1 MLDLIDEFD
10 RRTHANEGSLA
21 SVQLADEGTIAQS
34 VLNNNRVLLA
44 DLKALFSQKRAE
56 YLPGVITR
64 NLRERFA
71 HLAEAYNNLE
81 QTSEPNHARRIL
93 GQMDELYAYCL
104 QYGLITFGFRGKER
118 SQIVQN
124 LRNKVN
130 ATEAELATLDDQIR
144 AAHES
149 VAEQLVQIKEAL
161 GNAHSQAGQDI
172 SKKAEEFTQHAAS
185 CMADL
190 DSRTK
195 EYANDIEQKMKA
207 STQLIDGIA
216 AQLQTAQDTSGACKE
231 TLSKISATREKSN
244 QTLTEL
250 TATATAAN
258 EQLTLATSHANT
270 AATQLQNA
278 TQHAGNAKA
287 KSDAIA
293 EHLGVVEQRREEI
306 DAFYAEIESHK
317 KEMLETKKRTD
328 ADVTELKER
337 SSATVEEFRIET
349 ASIIDQNKEYQEEIK
364 ELLHKAVSAGLFGV
378 FKQRQEFLSRSRKF
392 WMGVVAA
399 STIALAVAIVIVAWL
414 LSEKADVIFFVRL
427 GVMIPLGFFMY
438 FAAGQYKKE
447 RQAEEEYAFKSSI
460 SFSLEPYR
468 DLLVQMREEDNA
480 EADFVRSLMVS
491 IFENPVKRLY
501 KQKDENAEVEALV
514 DTLTSFAGEIPA
526 EKKKILLDALRKTL
540 T

>member
-149 VAEQLVQIKEAL
+149 VGEQLVQIKEAL

-172 SKKAEEFTQHAAS
+172 SKKAEELMTALYRSVARINRPI
-185 CMADL
+185 MV
-190 DSRTK
+190 T
-195 EYANDIEQKMKA
+195 DI
-207 STQLIDGIA
+207 
-216 AQLQTAQDTSGACKE
+216 
-231 TLSKISATREKSN
+231 KSS
-244 QTLTEL
+244 EIIKY
-250 TATATAAN
+250 
-258 EQLTLATSHANT
+258 
-270 AATQLQNA
+270 
-278 TQHAGNAKA
+278 AGNA
-287 KSDAIA
+287 
-293 EHLGVVEQRREEI
+293 
-306 DAFYAEIESHK
+306 
-317 KEMLETKKRTD
+317 ML
-328 ADVTELKER
+328 
-337 SSATVEEFRIET
+337 ATR
-349 ASIIDQNKEYQEEIK
+349 
-364 ELLHKAVSAGLFGV
+364 
-378 FKQRQEFLSRSRKF
+378 
-392 WMGVVAA
+392 
-399 STIALAVAIVIVAWL
+399 
-414 LSEKADVIFFVRL
+414 
-427 GVMIPLGFFMY
+427 
-438 FAAGQYKKE
+438 
-447 RQAEEEYAFKSSI
+447 I
-460 SFSLEPYR
+460 SFMNQLSHL
-468 DLLVQMREEDNA
+468 
-480 EADFVRSLMVS
+480 
-491 IFENPVKRLY
+491 
-501 KQKDENAEVEALV
+501 
-514 DTLTSFAGEIPA
+514 
-526 EKKKILLDALRKTL
+526 
-540 T
+540 